1 MPSGFSLRNWK
12 PAGAVKEPRVVVRA
26 AIGALLAANL
36 VAAVVAFAG
45 IGGSAESLRAEQAAL
60 GRQLADLERR
70 NAAGARLVGNVE
82 RARREG
88 DQFLAKYVMDQRTL
102 SSAIIEE
109 LEQMAQAAGMRPLPG
124 AMEAEPIEGSDTFQM
139 VTITAGYEG
148 AYPNL
153 KKFVALLD
161 KSPRFLIVERMVL
174 QTPQQQQASQL
185 VNVSLKVDAFV
196 RGASGATP

>member
-1 MPSGFSLRNWK
+1 
-12 PAGAVKEPRVVVRA
+12 
-26 AIGALLAANL
+26 
-36 VAAVVAFAG
+36 
-45 IGGSAESLRAEQAAL
+45 
-60 GRQLADLERR
+60 
-70 NAAGARLVGNVE
+70 
-82 RARREG
+82 
-88 DQFLAKYVMDQRTL
+88 
-102 SSAIIEE
+102 
-109 LEQMAQAAGMRPLPG
+109 MAQAAGMRPLPG